1 MNELEL
7 DKKNNKI
14 LDPTISKKFKSIGFE
29 TLTEIQKEAIPEI
42 LEEKNCL
49 IIAPTGSGK
58 TECATIPIFSKLKT
72 RKIPNKIKVLYITP
86 LRALNRDVFKR
97 IINYAE
103 KEELKIEIRH
113 GDTSQSERSRQSK
126 NPPQILITT
135 PETLQ
140 IMLSG
145 KRLRK
150 NLSGVEAVVI
160 DEVHELA
167 SSERG
172 AQLSIA
178 LERLT
183 LLAGDFQRIGLSAT
197 VGTPKEVSSFSLQ
210 LMDK

>member
-1 MNELEL
+1 MVPLFHRLLEKELQ
-7 DKKNNKI
+7 
-14 LDPTISKKFKSIGFE
+14 PISI
-29 TLTEIQKEAIPEI
+29 
-42 LEEKNCL
+42 
-49 IIAPTGSGK
+49 
-58 TECATIPIFSKLKT
+58 
-72 RKIPNKIKVLYITP
+72 LYITP
-86 LRALNRDVFKR
+86 LRSLNRDMLR
-97 IINYAE
+97 RLEDIGS
-103 KEELKIEIRH
+103 ELNLSVAVRH
-113 GDTSQSERSRQSK
+113 GDTSQSERSRQSR

-145 KRLRK
+145 KKLRK
-150 NLSGVEAVVI
+150 NLSGVNAVVI

-197 VGTPKEVSSFSLQ
+197 VGTPRRYLLFGWR
-210 LMDK
+210 